1 MIALIILVDISK
13 SQKREEKIKVNA
25 NNIVAIFPAKREPA
39 KKLIKEFADTLFL
52 VNCCSSEEAKSLIAV
67 AVNDNL
73 FYYKSPLSAEEI
85 NKRINK
91 AEADAMITIQ
101 RRFNKE

>member
-1 MIALIILVDISK
+1 MIILVDISK

-25 NNIVAIFPAKREPA
+25 NNIVSIFPAKREPG